1 MKIPINELRQLVEK
15 ALRKQGHEGKAV
27 ATIADILMY
36 AQLRG
41 NNQGVAKLIGKGIP
55 KRVEAETPKIVKE
68 TPVSALWD
76 GRKTHAMIV
85 MDLVTDTAIEKAKKM
100 GIGIVGNYGSAESTG
115 ALGYYVER
123 IAGSGLIGMAYASTP
138 LQLSAPYGSTQGLF
152 STNPMAYGIPT
163 EGEPII
169 LDMATASTTLFGL
182 IEAKTAGKTLP
193 EGLGFDKDGNPTQDP
208 GEIMTGS
215 IRPFG
220 GYKGSGLA
228 LVVQILA
235 GALVQAETAKPESEN
250 WGNLIM
256 AIDPGILSVR
266 EDFTKEVSAIVQKVK
281 SARKAVGVTEILVPG
296 EKARTFHSGVMV
308 AGEIEIEDNLL
319 NQLRSVAG

>member
-1 MKIPINELRQLVEK
+1 
-15 ALRKQGHEGKAV
+15 
-27 ATIADILMY
+27 
-36 AQLRG
+36 
-41 NNQGVAKLIGKGIP
+41 
-55 KRVEAETPKIVKE
+55 
-68 TPVSALWD
+68 
-76 GRKTHAMIV
+76 
-85 MDLVTDTAIEKAKKM
+85 
-100 GIGIVGNYGSAESTG
+100 
-115 ALGYYVER
+115 
-123 IAGSGLIGMAYASTP
+123 
-138 LQLSAPYGSTQGLF
+138 
-152 STNPMAYGIPT
+152 
-163 EGEPII
+163 
-169 LDMATASTTLFGL
+169 
-182 IEAKTAGKTLP
+182 
-193 EGLGFDKDGNPTQDP
+193 
-208 GEIMTGS
+208 MTGS